1 MSIIQAD
8 RDTTALGMSIHH
20 LGNGQSR
27 NLKVHLADNT
37 VFRAGRAGS
46 IPLAR
51 STIPL
56 PLLERGQRRQDTSA
70 PKALG
75 RSPSNFRSCSAVIRL
90 DGVLELDVHRA
101 AVAIRPL

>member
-27 NLKVHLADNT
+27 NLKVHLADNP
-37 VFRAGRAGS
+37 VFRAGHAGS

-56 PLLERGQRRQDTSA
+56 PLLERGQQRQDTSA
-70 PKALG
+70 PESVRAL
-75 RSPSNFRSCSAVIRL
+75 I
-90 DGVLELDVHRA
+90 E
-101 AVAIRPL
+101 

>member
-8 RDTTALGMSIHH
+8 RDTTALGMSIRH

-27 NLKVHLADNT
+27 NLKVHLADNP
-37 VFRAGRAGS
+37 VFRAGHAS
-46 IPLAR
+46 WILLAR

-70 PKALG
+70 PESVRAL
-75 RSPSNFRSCSAVIRL
+75 I
-90 DGVLELDVHRA
+90 E
-101 AVAIRPL
+101 